1 MVVTNNVWPALKI
14 FILII
19 SYINQTKAACMT
31 EEGDPCVFPFKDGSK
46 SYSVCVK
53 HKDRYWCSIK
63 NKADGKY
70 EKWGYCPEGGTCP
83 LEGEHAGPVSN
94 CKTTSGKSCTFPFKT
109 ACVDTKGNKCVF
121 PFTYKDVK
129 YTECTDKDGGG
140 KKWCSLS
147 TDENGMHQKGKYGY
161 CIMEVC
167 KDPAHQAEHKECV
180 PATNEGQEGKGWCA
194 TTVGDDEVFVGWGYC
209 KDPKCK
215 DEAAA
220 AAAPAGASNST
231 AGASNSTA
239 AASNSTSN
247 ADIKGCLPCALSGI
261 LPSALGCLGADIF
274 GCVLT
279 KFDASCLIKGCL
291 CDLIG
296 GFGLEIVVNIL
307 AMIGLCSRG

>member
-1 MVVTNNVWPALKI
+1 M
-14 FILII
+14 
-19 SYINQTKAACMT
+19 
-31 EEGDPCVFPFKDGSK
+31 G
-46 SYSVCVK
+46 
-53 HKDRYWCSIK
+53 
-63 NKADGKY
+63 
-70 EKWGYCPEGGTCP
+70 WGYCPEGGTCP

-109 ACVDTKGNKCVF
+109 ACVTTKGDKCVF

-140 KKWCSLS
+140 KPWCSLS
-147 TDENGMHQKGKYGY
+147 TDADGNHMKGKYGY
-161 CIMEVC
+161 CIME
-167 KDPAHQAEHKECV
+167 E
-180 PATNEGQEGKGWCA
+180 
-194 TTVGDDEVFVGWGYC
+194 
-209 KDPKCK
+209 CK

-220 AAAPAGASNST
+220 AAAPAGAANST
-231 AGASNSTA
+231 ASNSTA

-247 ADIKGCLPCALSGI
+247 ADIKGCIPCALSGI

-274 GCVLT
+274 GCALT

-291 CDLIG
+291 CDIIG

>member
-1 MVVTNNVWPALKI
+1 MGMELTNNVWPAFKL

-19 SYINQTKAACMT
+19 SYINQTNAACLT
-31 EEGDPCVFPFKDGSK
+31 EEGEPCVFPFKDGSK
-46 SYSVCVK
+46 SFSVCTK
-53 HKDRYWCSIK
+53 HKDRYWCSTK
-63 NKADGKY
+63 NKADGRY
-70 EKWGYCPEGGTCP
+70 EKWGYCPEGG
-83 LEGEHAGPVSN
+83 
-94 CKTTSGKSCTFPFKT
+94 TFPFKT

-147 TDENGMHQKGKYGY
+147 TDENGMHQRGKFGY

-239 AASNSTSN
+239 ASNSTSN

-296 GFGLEIVVNIL
+296 QFGLEIVVNIL
-307 AMIGLCSRG
+307 AMIGHCSRG